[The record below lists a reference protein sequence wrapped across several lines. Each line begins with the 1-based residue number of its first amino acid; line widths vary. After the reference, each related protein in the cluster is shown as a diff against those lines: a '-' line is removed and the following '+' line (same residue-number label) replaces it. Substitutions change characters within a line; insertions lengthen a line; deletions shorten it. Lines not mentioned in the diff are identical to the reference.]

1 MLNPSGEKRED
12 QFMMNKLSRLL
23 ALCAALALALSCAF
37 SLAEEVDDLA
47 VVVTYDGEEI
57 TAAQARDALS
67 NLIANG
73 YVTDESEY
81 KTAIE
86 YLLQDRILQ
95 GKIQE
100 LGLNQFTAEEEE
112 ALRADAEEQWAQ
124 AIESYV
130 SYFLTED
137 TDEARAKA
145 QEDAEAYYASYGFTK
160 DALFDSVKSS
170 ASYDKLEEHILEGKD
185 YLPTEDEV
193 RAVFEEYAA
202 QDQANFEG
210 NVYMYEVYQNYYGA
224 QPWYK
229 PEGYRGI
236 IHILLS
242 VEEELLTAYQ
252 DAQAAYEDSVTDEAP
267 EGSAELKD
275 ALEKA
280 RDAVLASKQTEI
292 DDIYA
297 RLANGEDFAALIAE
311 YGEDPGMTDAA
322 RLADGYEVH
331 RDSVIWDPAF
341 TAGAFSEKMTQ
352 PGDTSD
358 PVIGSYGIHILHYV
372 RDIPG
377 GIVEMTDEIS
387 AEIEEFLENQNK
399 TAYYTEALTAWT
411 AEHEIVYN
419 DEVID
424 ALIASAQ
431 AAAEDEQ
438 PAE

>member
-341 TAGAFSEKMTQ
+341 TTGAFSEKMTQ

-399 TAYYTEALTAWT
+399 TVYYTEALSAWT

-419 DEVID
+419 DDVIN

>member
-57 TAAQARDALS
+57 TAAQAKDALS

-100 LGLNQFTAEEEE
+100 LGLNQFTTEEEE

-145 QEDAEAYYASYGFTK
+145 QEDAEAYFASYGFTK

-341 TAGAFSEKMTQ
+341 TTGAFSEKMTQ

-377 GIVEMTDEIS
+377 GFVEMTDEIS

-399 TAYYTEALTAWT
+399 TVYYTEALSAWT

-419 DEVID
+419 DDVIN